1 MIPDPVDDNN
11 DPVIVTINFYDLD
24 EFAQWDLSNREI
36 YLFLPLD
43 IEPKLYEVD
52 VILDDAQKS
61 TIYTLSINVLSVP

>member
-1 MIPDPVDDNN
+1 MLPDPVDDNN

-24 EFAQWDLSNREI
+24 EFAQWDPSNREI

-43 IEPKLYEVD
+43 IEPRLYEVD

-61 TIYTLSINVLSVP
+61 TIYTLNINVLSVP